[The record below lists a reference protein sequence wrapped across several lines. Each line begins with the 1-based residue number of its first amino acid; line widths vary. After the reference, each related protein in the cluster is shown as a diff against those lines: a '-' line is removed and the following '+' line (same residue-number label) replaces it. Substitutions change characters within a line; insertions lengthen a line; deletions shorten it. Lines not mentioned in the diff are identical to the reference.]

1 MAVTTEYQ
9 LGDDI
14 QNAPMPSHRHWSDLP
29 LGPSLW
35 LLNALRCWSSRDSRF
50 RPPRPTPR
58 GLPPPVALIGGK
70 ALKGETVTRAIFQS
84 LSLLFVSSNAPAW
97 VSLAHGASIARDV
110 RGGARRG
117 GAASPRTLRP
127 SQPQP
132 RPSPHVSPPRAS
144 PPPPAPVRMLS
155 TEKAPPTAASG
166 GQAQSGGSEQRG
178 PEAGR
183 PLRRRALPGEA
194 PGTRPERRPRAVAA
208 GGSVSRESPLLTAL
222 YWLPNVI
229 FLKKV
234 KMLFLLTCNDSIIVF
249 LK

>member
-14 QNAPMPSHRHWSDLP
+14 QNAPMPSHRHWLDLP

-110 RGGARRG
+110 RGVAGRG
-117 GAASPRTLRP
+117 G
-127 SQPQP
+127 
-132 RPSPHVSPPRAS
+132 
-144 PPPPAPVRMLS
+144 
-155 TEKAPPTAASG
+155 
-166 GQAQSGGSEQRG
+166 
-178 PEAGR
+178 AGR
-183 PLRRRALPGEA
+183 PLRARSGRRSLSLGPH
-194 PGTRPERRPRAVAA
+194 PTCPLRVPHHRHRPPCVCYPPRRPLPLPRPAA
-208 GGSVSRESPLLTAL
+208 RPSPVGRSRGDRRRDAR
-222 YWLPNVI
+222 
-229 FLKKV
+229 
-234 KMLFLLTCNDSIIVF
+234 
-249 LK
+249 

>member
-14 QNAPMPSHRHWSDLP
+14 QNAPMPSHRHWLDLP

-110 RGGARRG
+110 LARRG
-117 GAASPRTLRP
+117 GAGRGGLSAHAQAVAASASALTPRVPSACLTTATGPCVCYPPRRP
-127 SQPQP
+127 LPLP
-132 RPSPHVSPPRAS
+132 RPAARPSPVGRS
-144 PPPPAPVRMLS
+144 
-155 TEKAPPTAASG
+155 
-166 GQAQSGGSEQRG
+166 RG
-178 PEAGR
+178 D
-183 PLRRRALPGEA
+183 RRRDA
-194 PGTRPERRPRAVAA
+194 R
-208 GGSVSRESPLLTAL
+208 
-222 YWLPNVI
+222 
-229 FLKKV
+229 
-234 KMLFLLTCNDSIIVF
+234 
-249 LK
+249 

>member
-1 MAVTTEYQ
+1 MLEFTGQQVPPTAAHSTRPP
-9 LGDDI
+9 
-14 QNAPMPSHRHWSDLP
+14 APGGAYRWQSSERRNCHTSHFPIAEPAFCLVQR
-29 LGPSLW
+29 
-35 LLNALRCWSSRDSRF
+35 SRLSQPDSRRLH
-50 RPPRPTPR
+50 RPGR
-58 GLPPPVALIGGK
+58 AGG
-70 ALKGETVTRAIFQS
+70 AG
-84 LSLLFVSSNAPAW
+84 
-97 VSLAHGASIARDV
+97 
-110 RGGARRG
+110 RGGAGRG
-117 GAASPRTLRP
+117 ALASPRTLRP

-208 GGSVSRESPLLTAL
+208 GGSVSRDSPLLTAL

-229 FLKKV
+229 FLKK
-234 KMLFLLTCNDSIIVF
+234 
-249 LK
+249 

>member
-1 MAVTTEYQ
+1 MRLLRMAVTTEYQ

-35 LLNALRCWSSRDSRF
+35 LLNALGCWSSRDSRF

-110 RGGARRG
+110 LAGRGGRGGLSAHAQAVAASASALTPRVPSACLTTATGPRAYAIHREGPSHCRVRRPGPVRWVGAEGTGGGTPAEEASAARRG
-117 GAASPRTLRP
+117 ARDSARAPAAGGGRWRLR
-127 SQPQP
+127 
-132 RPSPHVSPPRAS
+132 
-144 PPPPAPVRMLS
+144 
-155 TEKAPPTAASG
+155 
-166 GQAQSGGSEQRG
+166 
-178 PEAGR
+178 
-183 PLRRRALPGEA
+183 LPGEPASHRSLLA
-194 PGTRPERRPRAVAA
+194 PKCDFFKK
-208 GGSVSRESPLLTAL
+208 SK
-222 YWLPNVI
+222 NV
-229 FLKKV
+229 
-234 KMLFLLTCNDSIIVF
+234 VF
-249 LK
+249 INM

>member
-14 QNAPMPSHRHWSDLP
+14 QNAPMPSHRHWLDLP

-110 RGGARRG
+110 LAGRGAAGRG

-144 PPPPAPVRMLS
+144 PPPPARAYAIHREGPSHCRVRRPGPVRWVGAEGTGGGTPAEEAS
-155 TEKAPPTAASG
+155 AARRGARDSARAPAAG
-166 GQAQSGGSEQRG
+166 G
-178 PEAGR
+178 GR
-183 PLRRRALPGEA
+183 WRLRLPGEPASHRSLLA
-194 PGTRPERRPRAVAA
+194 PKCD
-208 GGSVSRESPLLTAL
+208 
-222 YWLPNVI
+222 
-229 FLKKV
+229 FLKKSKNV
-234 KMLFLLTCNDSIIVF
+234 VF
-249 LK
+249 INM

>member
-1 MAVTTEYQ
+1 MAITTEYQ

-35 LLNALRCWSSRDSRF
+35 LLNALGCWSSRDSRF

-110 RGGARRG
+110 LAGQGAARRG
-117 GAASPRTLRP
+117 GA
-127 SQPQP
+127 
-132 RPSPHVSPPRAS
+132 
-144 PPPPAPVRMLS
+144 
-155 TEKAPPTAASG
+155 
-166 GQAQSGGSEQRG
+166 
-178 PEAGR
+178 GR
-183 PLRRRALPGEA
+183 PLRARSGRRSLSLGPH
-194 PGTRPERRPRAVAA
+194 PTCPLRVPHHRHRPPCVCYPPRRPLPLPRPAA
-208 GGSVSRESPLLTAL
+208 RPSPVGQSRGDRRRDAR
-222 YWLPNVI
+222 
-229 FLKKV
+229 
-234 KMLFLLTCNDSIIVF
+234 
-249 LK
+249 